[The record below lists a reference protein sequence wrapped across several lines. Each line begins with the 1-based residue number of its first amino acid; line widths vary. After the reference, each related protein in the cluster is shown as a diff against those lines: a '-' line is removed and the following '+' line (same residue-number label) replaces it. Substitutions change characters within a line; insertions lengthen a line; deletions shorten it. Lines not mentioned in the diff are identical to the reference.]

1 METNI
6 VPGQEATGRKE
17 KEVSL
22 NESAQT
28 WPLRRV
34 GLRVQDIAASVDY
47 YTRFGLSIVR
57 DERDQQGGGNVGL
70 GVGNQEILSLRALPG
85 GHPRA
90 PRTAGLYHFALLLP
104 DEVEL
109 GSFLQHCIDQH
120 IPLAGASDHLV
131 SQALYLSD
139 PEGNGIEVYADRP
152 RQTWQFSNGQLVM
165 DTIRLNAPALL
176 RKAQPFD
183 SFSPG
188 LRLGHMHLNVG
199 NLERSMAF
207 YQTLGM
213 DLMVGLA
220 GQADFLSW
228 DGYHHHLG
236 INLWNGRNARPVEP
250 GTFGIDFYEI
260 RRAGLQPATLQDPDG
275 VTVIVS

>member
-1 METNI
+1 METNS
-6 VPGQEATGRKE
+6 VPEQEATGLQD

-22 NESAQT
+22 DELAQT
-28 WPLRRV
+28 WPLHRV
-34 GLRVQDIAASVDY
+34 GLRVQDIAACVDY
-47 YTRFGLSIVR
+47 YTQLGFTIVR
-57 DERDQQGGGNVGL
+57 DERDTQGSVDL
-70 GVGNQEILSLRALPG
+70 GVGSQEILSLRTFPG
-85 GHPRA
+85 GHPRP

-109 GSFLQHCIDQH
+109 ASFLKHRIDH
-120 IPLAGASDHLV
+120 HLPLDGASDHLV

-152 RQTWQFSNGQLVM
+152 RATWQYRNGQLAM
-165 DTIRLNAPALL
+165 DTLRLNAPALL

-183 SFSPG
+183 GFSTG

-213 DLMVGLA
+213 ELMVGIA

-236 INLWNGRNARPVEP
+236 INLWAGRNARPVEP
-250 GTFGIDFYEI
+250 NAFGIDFYEI
-260 RRAGLQPATLQDPDG
+260 RRSGLTPATLQDPDG
-275 VTVIVS
+275 VTVVVI

>member
-1 METNI
+1 MNKDVVT
-6 VPGQEATGRKE
+6 GQEVTGLKDKE
-17 KEVSL
+17 AS
-22 NESAQT
+22 NETAQT

-34 GLRVQDIAASVDY
+34 GLRVHDIAASVDY
-47 YTRFGLSIVR
+47 YTQLGFAIVR
-57 DERDQQGGGNVGL
+57 DERDQQGGGSVGM

-85 GHPRA
+85 GYPRQR
-90 PRTAGLYHFALLLP
+90 RTAGLYHFALLVG
-104 DEVEL
+104 DDVEL
-109 GSFLQHCIDQH
+109 GSFLKHRIDHQLP
-120 IPLAGASDHLV
+120 IDGASDHLV

-152 RQTWQFSNGQLVM
+152 RETWQFLQDGQLRM

-176 RKAQPFD
+176 QKAQPFNG
-183 SFSPG
+183 FSTS

-213 DLMVGLA
+213 NLVVGIP

-236 INLWNGRNARPVEP
+236 INLWAGRNVPPVEP
-250 GTFGIDFYEI
+250 DAYGIDFYEI
-260 RRAGLQPATLQDPDG
+260 KREGFAPATLQDPDG
-275 VTVIVS
+275 VTVVVK